1 MTGLTSFFRLYPYRP
16 ASTVS
21 GREAP
26 ALDKADLVKEDIM
39 RLLRNSVL
47 GLLVLAAIAAVLTPK
62 EVLADDDGVPIK
74 GTFVVSF
81 MYPSAVNYCAGAG
94 NPIEGQGLG
103 NISTLGPLFLTVK
116 KCGTRNGDIVT
127 FHGTFTMT
135 AANGDTLEG
144 VETGT
149 ADVSLTDEN
158 GYRPSH
164 GTFTFTGGSG
174 KFSNVSGALS
184 WTAVQNPTSVGV
196 NAGTANGMVYLLV
209 TGNIQSS
216 EKE

>member
-1 MTGLTSFFRLYPYRP
+1 
-16 ASTVS
+16 
-21 GREAP
+21 
-26 ALDKADLVKEDIM
+26 M
-39 RLLRNSVL
+39 RLLRNSGL
-47 GLLVLAAIAAVLTPK
+47 GVLVLAAIAVALAPK
-62 EVLADDDGVPIK
+62 GVLADDDGVPVK

-81 MYPSAVNYCAGAG
+81 MYPSAVNYCASAG

-103 NISTLGPLFLTVK
+103 NISKLGPMFLTVK

-127 FHGTFTMT
+127 FQGTFTMT

-149 ADVSLTDEN
+149 ADLSLTDEN
-158 GYRPSH
+158 GYRPSQ
-164 GTFTFTGGSG
+164 GTFTFTGGTGRFSQASG
-174 KFSNVSGALS
+174 SLS

-196 NAGTANGMVYLLV
+196 NTGTANGTVYLLV
-209 TGNIQSS
+209 TGNMLSP